1 MILLIFTLFQCVCS
15 TTVQTYISSINCPGC
30 DEWTKTIDEIEHLF
44 PTLTF
49 ETIEFD
55 YENATK
61 NVALPYTVSSDN
73 FYPFPNHKEYL
84 IRWLSDLVQGRQ
96 TKLVRKVSLSE
107 KWTSGFE
114 SWIHILSDKYPTIDD
129 DARRLLS
136 TGFAW
141 SYVPKTSYSNIV
153 TFQKM
158 NGEIQMRYN
167 VDDMTSIYRQIFPL
181 IIPFDMSNR
190 FSNAIS
196 SYFVNSIY
204 LVSPSISIPENDLNV
219 AWIHLTG
226 NEQEVIERN
235 MSVPSSWIWNRNI
248 EFMLPSVE
256 YESLLFWYTGIQNTS
271 VSASFRPSMKK
282 EGDISSNEIWDWVL
296 AREECIIFGYDS
308 PETLELCQ
316 SSLKNVTIDVVK
328 TDIRNNDH
336 ETFPKW
342 NRGGMFHRYNN
353 GKYIGTHVCSQKEYI
368 HKISKKQQNDTKY
381 QINDKKTEL

>member
-1 MILLIFTLFQCVCS
+1 
-15 TTVQTYISSINCPGC
+15 
-30 DEWTKTIDEIEHLF
+30 
-44 PTLTF
+44 
-49 ETIEFD
+49 
-55 YENATK
+55 
-61 NVALPYTVSSDN
+61 
-73 FYPFPNHKEYL
+73 
-84 IRWLSDLVQGRQ
+84 
-96 TKLVRKVSLSE
+96 
-107 KWTSGFE
+107 
-114 SWIHILSDKYPTIDD
+114 
-129 DARRLLS
+129 
-136 TGFAW
+136 
-141 SYVPKTSYSNIV
+141 
-153 TFQKM
+153 
-158 NGEIQMRYN
+158 
-167 VDDMTSIYRQIFPL
+167 
-181 IIPFDMSNR
+181 MSNR

-296 AREECIIFGYDS
+296 VREECIIFGYDS